1 MMHCC
6 DSCPGSAVLRKFA
19 DDELSNM
26 DVDSEFHYCQWQ
38 TTYRAALAT
47 FTTFK

>member
-19 DDELSNM
+19 DDELGNL
-26 DVDSEFHYCQWQ
+26 DIDSEFHCCQWE

-47 FTTFK
+47 FTTFE